1 MSKKY
6 SIVRRILSQYSL
18 LTTQY
23 SLNMNFENK
32 AYYLKIDATIKKIRT
47 YFQKQFDD
55 AGLDI
60 TVDQWVV
67 LDNASRSEGISQI
80 ELADLVYKD
89 APTVTRI
96 IDLLVKKEMVTRRMS
111 DTDRRRFNI
120 CLTENGK
127 AVFQQALP
135 LAIEARQTGWKGM
148 NEKDFKEFY
157 RVLDTIYENYQ

>member
-1 MSKKY
+1 VS
-6 SIVRRILSQYSL
+6 

-23 SLNMNFENK
+23 ACNMNFENK

-47 YFQKQFDD
+47 FFQKQFDD

-111 DTDRRRFNI
+111 ETDRRRFNI
-120 CLTENGK
+120 YLTEKGK

-135 LAIEARQTGWKGM
+135 LAIEARKTGWKGM
-148 NEKDFKEFY
+148 NEQDFKEFY